1 MTTTRVLPMVMVS
14 FLGGLYGCD
23 RALTWLDELAAEMNP
38 PPAEATESAT
48 PEEEPT
54 RPDELP
60 QRPADSFAHSETEV
74 IAFRN
79 ILQNEEMSR
88 EERIQALLK
97 LGPAALQDPANQNS
111 GTGNQ
116 PTQTSNRQTRDRAPK
131 EWELANARKRV
142 PVALY
147 STAWCGVCKRARS
160 YFEKERISFVE
171 YDVDKNASARAE
183 YLALNPRRSVP
194 TIKIGNEVVV
204 GFSEG
209 AVDRALDD
217 AARARLN

>member
-1 MTTTRVLPMVMVS
+1 MVMLS

-23 RALTWLDELAAEMNP
+23 QALTWLDELAAEMNP
-38 PPAEATESAT
+38 PPAEAPESAS
-48 PEEEPT
+48 PQEEPT
-54 RPDELP
+54 EPDELP
-60 QRPADSFAHSETEV
+60 RRPADSFAHSETEV
-74 IAFRN
+74 IAFSN

-97 LGPAALQDPANQNS
+97 LGPAALQNPAGRSS
-111 GTGNQ
+111 GTGSQ
-116 PTQTSNRQTRDRAPK
+116 PTQTSGRQTRDKAPK
-131 EWELANARKRV
+131 QWELANARKRV
-142 PVALY
+142 PVVMY
-147 STAWCGVCKRARS
+147 STAWCGVCRRARS

-194 TIKIGNEVVV
+194 TIKVGNEVIV

-209 AVDRALDD
+209 AVGKALDD

>member
-1 MTTTRVLPMVMVS
+1 MMAG
-14 FLGGLYGCD
+14 FLGGLCGCD

-38 PPAEATESAT
+38 PPAEAPA
-48 PEEEPT
+48 PAKPQEEPAE
-54 RPDELP
+54 PDELP
-60 QRPADSFAHSETEV
+60 QRPANSFARSETEV

-97 LGPAALQDPANQNS
+97 LGPAALQDPAGRKS
-111 GTGNQ
+111 GPGSQ
-116 PTQTSNRQTRDRAPK
+116 PTQTSERQTRDKAPK

-142 PVALY
+142 PIVMY
-147 STAWCGVCKRARS
+147 STAWCGVCKKARS
-160 YFEKERISFVE
+160 YFEKERISFIE

-209 AVDRALDD
+209 AVDRALKD

>member
-1 MTTTRVLPMVMVS
+1 MMVT
-14 FLGGLYGCD
+14 FLGGLCGCD
-23 RALTWLDELAAEMNP
+23 QTLTWLDELAAEMNP
-38 PPAEATESAT
+38 PPAEAPESAT
-48 PEEEPT
+48 PEEE
-54 RPDELP
+54 RAQPDELP

-97 LGPAALQDPANQNS
+97 LGPAALQGPAGRKS
-111 GTGNQ
+111 GPGSQ
-116 PTQTSNRQTRDRAPK
+116 PTQTSERQTRDKAPK

-142 PVALY
+142 PIVMY
-147 STAWCGVCKRARS
+147 STAWCGVCKKARS
-160 YFEKERISFVE
+160 YFEKERISFIE

-209 AVDRALDD
+209 AVDRALKD